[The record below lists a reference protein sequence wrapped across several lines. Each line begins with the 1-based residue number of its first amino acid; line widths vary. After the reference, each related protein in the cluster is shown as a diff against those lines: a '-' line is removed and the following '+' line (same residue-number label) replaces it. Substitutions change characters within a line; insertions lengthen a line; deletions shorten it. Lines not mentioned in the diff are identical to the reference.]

1 MEEKFKKI
9 EEILYSFNDKIKLA
23 EELECSNK
31 KKEELKK
38 LDEEIRNIND
48 ALDSIMY
55 DKFYFII
62 EYYYFEKWSK
72 ERIMKE
78 SKIDYPCFNIH
89 RDRLLTNL
97 IRFMKL

>member
-23 EELECSNK
+23 EELEKSNK

-38 LDEEIRNIND
+38 LDEEIRRVND
-48 ALDSIMY
+48 GLDSIMY

-62 EYYYFEKWSK
+62 EYLYLENWSK

-78 SKIDYPCFNIH
+78 FKIDYPCFNIH

>member
-1 MEEKFKKI
+1 MEEKFRKI
-9 EEILYSFNDKIKLA
+9 EEVLNTFNLKIKLA
-23 EELECSNK
+23 EEIEATNPED
-31 KKEELKK
+31 EELKK

-62 EYYYFEKWSK
+62 EYYYFERWSK

-78 SKIDYPCFNIH
+78 FKIDYPCFNIN
-89 RDRLLTNL
+89 RDRLLQNL

>member
-9 EEILYSFNDKIKLA
+9 EEILYSFNDKIKIA
-23 EELECSNK
+23 EELESSNK

-72 ERIMKE
+72 ERIME
-78 SKIDYPCFNIH
+78 EFKIDYPCFNIH
-89 RDRLLTNL
+89 RDRLLQNL

>member
-1 MEEKFKKI
+1 MEKLKEI
-9 EEILYSFNDKIKLA
+9 EEILNTFNSKIELANKL
-23 EELECSNK
+23 ESENPED
-31 KKEELKK
+31 ERLKK

-62 EYYYFEKWSK
+62 EYYYFEKWNK

-78 SKIDYPCFNIH
+78 FKIDYPCFNIH

-97 IRFMKL
+97 IRLLKL